1 MVLTEDNEKYVV
13 EGFVKKLF
21 HNPRKTP
28 TKDGMDY
35 WQAIILDDDTRIHY
49 YGHVIVQEGL
59 YIHAEM
65 SKPKTGEYPRC
76 NSLEILPSPV
86 EPGAD
91 QQEEPS
97 STTPPSTQSY
107 PSHYHAF
114 EKAKMRMNAGSLAK
128 SLHETAVQ
136 SAKRNEDGSLNADSY
151 KEYLSLFSTEARR
164 VWKQMAA
171 FNYGEYDE

>member
-1 MVLTEDNEKYVV
+1 MAEKDEKYVM

-28 TKDGMDY
+28 TKEGINY
-35 WQAIILDDDTRIHY
+35 WQALILEDDTRIHY
-49 YGHVIVQEGL
+49 YGHVQVSEGQ

-76 NSLEILPSPV
+76 NSLEILPTPA

-91 QQEEPS
+91 QQEEQS
-97 STTPPSTQSY
+97 ITAPPSTQSN

-151 KEYLSLFSTEARR
+151 KEYLSLFSTEVRQ
-164 VWKQMAA
+164 VWKQMAG